1 MALAPYP
8 WLEEPAQTLL
18 AMRDRMPNA
27 VLLSTV
33 PRVRGSMSSHS
44 RFPSRSFVFRPI
56 RTAPPAGTA
65 PAAGWRR
72 PAPIRTLS
80 RCFRKLSAH
89 AMTWRSEPAENERS
103 DAKKKLSREIRIHQ
117 IRVLGDFLS
126 LNANQGGRRVVLVHP
141 ADKLRAEAAA
151 SLLKSMEEPPE
162 GLIWVLTAEKL
173 DDVLPTIRS
182 RSRLVRVPMPDHE
195 AALAFLK
202 SKKLKKPE
210 EALAMAGGSPLAALE
225 PSADDR
231 LSAKTENA
239 VLEFLRA
246 GPELSVDA
254 LVRLYAPDLTLPAF
268 SLLVSRWAHDLMR
281 SALGL
286 QPRYFIDENAAIER
300 LASHTDAKRAA
311 GFCTQALSCRRAAD
325 HTLNPK
331 QTVESVL
338 LRYKQ
343 IFQ

>member
-27 VLLSTV
+27 VLLYGAPGAGLYELALAFSKSLFCLS
-33 PRVRGSMSSHS
+33 PHS
-44 RFPSRSFVFRPI
+44 DGTPCGHCTGCRL
-56 RTAPPAGTA
+56 AQAGTH
-65 PAAGWRR
+65 PDFKQV
-72 PAPIRTLS
+72 LS
-80 RCFRKLSAH
+80 EAQCARYDVAY
-89 AMTWRSEPAENERS
+89 EPAENERS

-195 AALAFLK
+195 AALA
-202 SKKLKKPE
+202 S
-210 EALAMAGGSPLAALE
+210 GSA
-225 PSADDR
+225 
-231 LSAKTENA
+231 
-239 VLEFLRA
+239 
-246 GPELSVDA
+246 
-254 LVRLYAPDLTLPAF
+254 
-268 SLLVSRWAHDLMR
+268 
-281 SALGL
+281 
-286 QPRYFIDENAAIER
+286 
-300 LASHTDAKRAA
+300 
-311 GFCTQALSCRRAAD
+311 
-325 HTLNPK
+325 
-331 QTVESVL
+331 
-338 LRYKQ
+338 
-343 IFQ
+343 

>member
-27 VLLSTV
+27 VLLYGAPGAGLYELALAFSKSLFCLS
-33 PRVRGSMSSHS
+33 PHS
-44 RFPSRSFVFRPI
+44 DGTPCGHCTGCRL
-56 RTAPPAGTA
+56 AQAGTH
-65 PAAGWRR
+65 PDFKQV
-72 PAPIRTLS
+72 LS
-80 RCFRKLSAH
+80 EAQCARYDVAY
-89 AMTWRSEPAENERS
+89 EPAENERS

-239 VLEFLRA
+239 VLEFVRA

-254 LVRLYAPDLTLPAF
+254 LVRLLSDK
-268 SLLVSRWAHDLMR
+268 LLYSILNSGDSR
-281 SALGL
+281 
-286 QPRYFIDENAAIER
+286 
-300 LASHTDAKRAA
+300 
-311 GFCTQALSCRRAAD
+311 
-325 HTLNPK
+325 
-331 QTVESVL
+331 
-338 LRYKQ
+338 
-343 IFQ
+343 